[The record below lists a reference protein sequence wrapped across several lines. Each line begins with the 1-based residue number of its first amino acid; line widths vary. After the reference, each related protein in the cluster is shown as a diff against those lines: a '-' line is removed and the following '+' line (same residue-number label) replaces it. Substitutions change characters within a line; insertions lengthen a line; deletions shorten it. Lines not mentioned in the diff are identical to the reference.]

1 LVDFVVVGFGLGAL
15 GVLLGLLLR
24 EAGAWWWR
32 VQTHVWRPAAD
43 VAERVAYARACR
55 AGGRILAMGGA
66 VACGLT
72 LIALLAGLSDRA
84 GASVVVGSLTA
95 IGFAIGAWAF
105 TYAHRYHPRP
115 ARARPR
121 RGYALIATTPD
132 DLDADALAALPDD
145 ATAEPTTPLSDPA
158 TTDDRAAEVAPH
170 PDATADPAPAA
181 PPSETA
187 TSATAPPLP
196 ATTTPRDSASPALA
210 PAPAERAPE
219 HSTDEPD
226 SSHAESSG
234 DASSQKPA
242 SAETPDA
249 ERTPPDANAASPA
262 AEDGTSSHQDRSN
275 RPLASIGK
283 QV

>member
-1 LVDFVVVGFGLGAL
+1 MVGFGLGAL

-32 VQTHVWRPAAD
+32 VRTHLWRPAAE

-121 RGYALIATTPD
+121 RGYALVATTPD

-145 ATAEPTTPLSDPA
+145 ATAAPTAPPPDSIP
-158 TTDDRAAEVAPH
+158 TDDRAPGDRAPEVAPR
-170 PDATADPAPAA
+170 PDAPANPAPAA
-181 PPSETA
+181 PPSEMA
-187 TSATAPPLP
+187 TSATAAPVP
-196 ATTTPRDSASPALA
+196 ATTTPRDSASPAPA
-210 PAPAERAPE
+210 PAPAGQAPE
-219 HSTDEPD
+219 RSADEPD

-262 AEDGTSSHQDRSN
+262 AEDDTSSHQDRSN

>member
-1 LVDFVVVGFGLGAL
+1 MDFVVVGFGLGAL

-32 VQTHVWRPAAD
+32 VRTHLWRPAAD

-72 LIALLAGLSDRA
+72 LVALLAGLSDRA

-115 ARARPR
+115 ARPRPR
-121 RGYALIATTPD
+121 RGYVPTGTSPD
-132 DLDADALAALPDD
+132 DLETDALATLPDD
-145 ATAEPTTPLSDPA
+145 ATAASTAPPSDPA
-158 TTDDRAAEVAPH
+158 TTDDRAAEVARRA
-170 PDATADPAPAA
+170 DATTDLASAA

-187 TSATAPPLP
+187 ISAIAAPVP
-196 ATTTPRDSASPALA
+196 ASAMPGDAAA
-210 PAPAERAPE
+210 PAPAPAPAGRAPE
-219 HSTDEPD
+219 HSADEPD
-226 SSHAESSG
+226 SSDAESSG
-234 DASSQKPA
+234 AASSQKPA
-242 SAETPDA
+242 SAVTPDA
-249 ERTPPDANAASPA
+249 ERTPPDANAASPS
-262 AEDGTSSHQDRSN
+262 AEDATSSQQNRSN

-283 QV
+283 RV